1 MSGECQ
7 YIDQRV
13 FLGFC
18 GFLTQPFIV
27 YGLPRSRTF
36 WLSQYLSYADWVCG
50 HDEARHIRSLRD
62 IDSWFSQPCVGS
74 VETAAAPYW
83 RLVHHKRNLRTVVVR
98 RPVEDVLVSL
108 RRLGM
113 EVSEPYLR
121 HIDAKLK
128 QISSRVPGTLTVS
141 YDDLAREDVCALV
154 FEHCLPY
161 KHDPAW
167 WRLLSALNL
176 QCKMHGMVRYFE
188 AHKRQLE
195 AVSDAAKQRM
205 LAQIMARPS
214 QSLDGLTLAQEPLE
228 TFLRDGQALFAAHL
242 AEVGE
247 PSGNWRAKNLPLMA
261 ALEQIG
267 CLQIT
272 TARSN
277 GRMFGYLMTVISP
290 SLEDEAIMDGVHT
303 TFYAS
308 PDYPG
313 LGMRLHRASLEALRK
328 RGVNRAYFR
337 AGTRGFGPRMGS
349 LYRRLGAEDF
359 GHFYSLDLDAA

>member
-1 MSGECQ
+1 
-7 YIDQRV
+7 
-13 FLGFC
+13 
-18 GFLTQPFIV
+18 LTQPFVI
-27 YGLPRSRTF
+27 YALPRSRTF
-36 WLSQYLSYADWVCG
+36 WLSQFLSYAGWVCG

-83 RLVHHKRNLRTVVVR
+83 RLIHHKRDVRAVVVR
-98 RPVEDVLVSL
+98 RPVEDVAASL
-108 RRLGM
+108 ERLGVA
-113 EVSEPYLR
+113 VSEAYLR
-121 HIDAKLK
+121 KSDTKLR
-128 QISSRVPGTLTVS
+128 QISARVPGCLTVD
-141 YDDLAREDVCALV
+141 YADLAHEEVCARV

-167 WRLLSALNL
+167 WRLLSGLNL
-176 QCKMHGMVRYFE
+176 QVRMHGVLRYFE
-188 AHKRQLE
+188 AHRPQLE
-195 AVSDAAKQRM
+195 TISDIAKQRM
-205 LAQIMARPS
+205 LALITAKPPRP
-214 QSLDGLTLAQEPLE
+214 LDGLTLAQEPLE
-228 TFLRDGQALFAAHL
+228 TFLRDGQRLFEAHL

-247 PSGNWRAKNLPLMA
+247 PSGNWKAKNLPLMA

-277 GRMFGYLMTVISP
+277 GRMFGYLMTVLSP
-290 SLEDEAIMDGVHT
+290 SLEDASILDGVHT

-313 LGMRLHRASLEALRK
+313 LGMRLHRESLDALRA

-337 AGTRGFGPRMGS
+337 AGTRGSGPRMGS